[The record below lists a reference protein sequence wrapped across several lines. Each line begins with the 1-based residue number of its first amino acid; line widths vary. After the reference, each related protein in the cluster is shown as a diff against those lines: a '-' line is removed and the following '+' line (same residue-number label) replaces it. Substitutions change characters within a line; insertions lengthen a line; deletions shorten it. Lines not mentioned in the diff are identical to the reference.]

1 MTKAELI
8 DKIAAKAK
16 ISKKAANVALNVKSF
31 GAVPILCSVIGGD
44 ERGTIFLDLLEEQ
57 NLSDVGITV
66 DEYRLTTQKTRIDE
80 ELIPV
85 KESVKG
91 LCEMF
96 GFDPL
101 FMANEG
107 KVVMVVSDQDAQ
119 NVIEIMRKDE
129 NGTECSII
137 GELTKENLGKV
148 ILKTEIGGKRIVD
161 MPAGEQLPRIC

>member
-1 MTKAELI
+1 MRDATRGGLGTVLCELAE
-8 DKIAAKAK
+8 
-16 ISKKAANVALNVKSF
+16 NHN
-31 GAVPILCSVIGGD
+31 
-44 ERGTIFLDLLEEQ
+44 
-57 NLSDVGITV
+57 VGI
-66 DEYRLTTQKTRIDE
+66 LIDE